1 MTERETQRGRPRFG
15 SEKQKAEKF
24 VKFSCTLPPDVYAR
38 LDKYCTDEERSKA
51 WALSKAIIPWLEER
65 GY

>member
-1 MTERETQRGRPRFG
+1 MSERDTRRGRPRYG
-15 SEKQKAEKF
+15 EDKEKV
-24 VKFSCTLPPDVYAR
+24 VKFSASLPPDVYAR
-38 LDKYCTDEERSKA
+38 LEKYCTDEERSKA

>member
-1 MTERETQRGRPRFG
+1 MAEKQSQRGRPRFG
-15 SEKQKAEKF
+15 SEPKPKH
-24 VKFSCTLPPDVYAR
+24 VKFGTNMPPDLLER

>member
-1 MTERETQRGRPRFG
+1 MSERDTRRGRPRYG
-15 SEKQKAEKF
+15 EDKEKF

>member
-1 MTERETQRGRPRFG
+1 MPVATDAKRGRPRYG
-15 SEKQKAEKF
+15 EDREKV
-24 VKFSCTLPPDVYAR
+24 VKFSCSLPPDVYDR
-38 LDKYCTDEERSKA
+38 LEKYCQDEERSKA